1 MSIFNLFFEI
11 ILEAIFPS
19 SKTDNLLFSYSK
31 ERALEIL
38 PPAPVSPI
46 TFTQSIFA
54 YKNDLVKSLIWN
66 IKYKKSTKALEI
78 GAYAMYL
85 EIIKIANSIKAKQV
99 LLIPIPIS
107 QRRKN
112 ERGYNQCELLL
123 NKIVEFDNNLGKSN
137 SNNETAIISCNDLLN
152 RITHKDRQTLK
163 DRSHRLEDAKNIF
176 GINQENLDRLKIK
189 LDKLNAGFET
199 VVIVIDDV
207 ITTGSTIKEAIVN
220 IQKAGFKD
228 VRGLSLA
235 H

>member
-1 MSIFNLFFEI
+1 MSIFNSFFEI

-85 EIIKIANSIKAKQV
+85 EIIKIAKSIKAKQV

-107 QRRKN
+107 YRRKN

-123 NKIVEFDNNLGKSN
+123 NKIVEFDNNLSKS
-137 SNNETAIISCNDLLN
+137 SNEQIIISCNDLLY
-152 RITHKDRQTLK
+152 RTTHKDRQTLK

-176 GINQENLDRLKIK
+176 GIHQESLDRLKIE

-207 ITTGSTIKEAIVN
+207 ITTGSTIKEAIMTIEKV
-220 IQKAGFKD
+220 GFKNI
-228 VRGLSLA
+228 RGLSLA

>member
-1 MSIFNLFFEI
+1 MSIFNSFFEI

-107 QRRKN
+107 YRRKN

-123 NKIVEFDNNLGKSN
+123 NKIVEFDNNLGKS
-137 SNNETAIISCNDLLN
+137 SNEQIIISCNDLLN
-152 RITHKDRQTLK
+152 RTTHKDRQTLK

-176 GINQENLDRLKIK
+176 GINQESLDRLKIE

-207 ITTGSTIKEAIVN
+207 ITTGSTIKEAIVT
-220 IQKAGFKD
+220 IRKAGFKN

>member
-1 MSIFNLFFEI
+1 MSIFNSFFEI

-85 EIIKIANSIKAKQV
+85 EIIKIAKPIKSKQV

-112 ERGYNQCELLL
+112 ERGYNQCQLLL
-123 NKIVEFDNNLGKSN
+123 NKIVEFDNNLGKS
-137 SNNETAIISCNDLLN
+137 SNEQIIISCNNLLY
-152 RITHKDRQTLK
+152 RTTHKDRQTLK

-176 GINQENLDRLKIK
+176 GINQENLDRLKIR

-207 ITTGSTIKEAIVN
+207 ITTGSTIKEAIMTIEKV
-220 IQKAGFKD
+220 GFKNI
-228 VRGLSLA
+228 RGLSLA